1 MELVTLDE
9 FISEIET
16 TFKNYSDTNDIDRI
30 SIKTW
35 VINELRMFGKN
46 ICTKRETIADVKNAR
61 ALLPETFRSLVLALK
76 LSESD
81 DVTGEP
87 DVEKRLVLE
96 RQRIENPAEWSSV
109 TRDYFVNNCETKI
122 VTEKVYSHKEVQE
135 KYYNTHFLS
144 LMEGM
149 QKDTLDVNCLNL
161 HPSIRNNYPDKISIT
176 NRTLN
181 TNFKEGKVYMQ
192 YNSLPCDEN
201 GEIAIPIISTGHIR
215 EYIENQVKI
224 KIAEDLILG
233 QKNPQGLIS
242 LLPLWNQSKR
252 LFLIQAKSE
261 ANWNGFNQKEWA
273 IKTQIENRARQN
285 QYNLPR

>member
-252 LFLIQAKSE
+252 LLFIQAKSE

>member
-242 LLPLWNQSKR
+242 LLPLWNQNKR
-252 LFLIQAKSE
+252 LLFIQAKSE